1 MKTANP
7 IFKKMS
13 LVAAMSGVLLAP
25 AVHTYADDRQQSSTM
40 ENIKADTKEGWKEG
54 MIEGAYLFN
63 DNLNPLD
70 IDVEVKGSTA
80 TLTGYVDNEV
90 SKSLAQEVAMSVDGI
105 TEVNNEL
112 KVDATKAREKE
123 DTSEKMK
130 QNVSDATITVK
141 VKTKLLANSEVSGLK
156 IDVDTDNQK
165 VTLSGK
171 VNTEAESDLAYYI
184 ARNTDGVRSVN
195 NRLQVSSGDKT
206 ANR

>member
-1 MKTANP
+1 MKTASP

-25 AVHTYADDRQQSSTM
+25 AVHTYAADDRQQSSTM
-40 ENIKADTKEGWKEG
+40 ENIKADTREGWKEG

-70 IDVEVKGSTA
+70 IDVEVHGSTA
-80 TLTGYVDNEV
+80 TLTGFVDNKV
-90 SKSLAQEVAMSVDGI
+90 SKSLAQEVAMRVDGI
-105 TEVNNEL
+105 SEVNNEL
-112 KVDATKAREKE
+112 KVDATKAKKKE
-123 DTSEKMK
+123 DTSGQMK

-141 VKTKLLANSEVSGLK
+141 VKTKLLANSAVSGLK

-184 ARNTDGVRSVN
+184 ARNIDGVRTVN
-195 NRLQVSSGDKT
+195 NRLQVAGGNS
-206 ANR
+206 